1 MRLIIE
7 ARLEGSETGTPGSE
21 ARVVAVIERQDH
33 SVADLGLTLAEGRAL
48 LAKVQAGLV
57 VHQTAEWTANQAAC
71 ASCGA
76 MLAHKD
82 RRTIIMR
89 TVFGKIALPSP
100 RWLAC
105 RCDSKHGEPRRSR
118 SPMAT
123 ALPRRATP
131 ELEYLQAKWA
141 AHLSYRQAVELLCE
155 VLPLEEALSLGGI
168 RRGLIDAGRA
178 IDAEI
183 ERTLP
188 QPAWDPRQR
197 STARYANRPA
207 LAASAWILRGCISA
221 AARGAARPHA
231 TGPI

>member
-1 MRLIIE
+1 
-7 ARLEGSETGTPGSE
+7 
-21 ARVVAVIERQDH
+21 
-33 SVADLGLTLAEGRAL
+33 
-48 LAKVQAGLV
+48 
-57 VHQTAEWTANQAAC
+57 
-71 ASCGA
+71 

-89 TVFGKIALPSP
+89 TVFGKVALPSL

-118 SPMAT
+118 SPMTT

-141 AHLSYRQAVELLCE
+141 AHLPYRQAVELLCE

-207 LAASAWILRGCISA
+207 LAASAWILRGCISV
-221 AARGAARPHA
+221 AARVAARPHA